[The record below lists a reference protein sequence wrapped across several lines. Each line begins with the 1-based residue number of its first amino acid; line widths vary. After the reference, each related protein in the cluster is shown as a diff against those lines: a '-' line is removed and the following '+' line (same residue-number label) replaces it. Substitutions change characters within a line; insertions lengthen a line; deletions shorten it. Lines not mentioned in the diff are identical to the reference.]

1 MEEPS
6 STLQMGQDPESLR
19 NPQPLQKMMRDFVPV
34 FVADS
39 PMGGKVAVVGKHE
52 DVLTV
57 LRTPEIFS
65 SMDEAVHI
73 GQVRPLIPLQID
85 PPEHSKYRKL
95 LDPLFAPKRVAE
107 LEAGTRKLMSDLV
120 DSVVNEKRI
129 NFHLRVAEPFPST
142 VFLQLLGLPVERA
155 KEFIDLKD
163 GIIRPPETEPA
174 ARQAS
179 VNATGQKIY
188 AVLEEVVDARIKEP
202 KSDFVS
208 SFLAGEVDGE
218 KLTREDVI
226 DICYLFF
233 LAGLDTVTASVDCM
247 ISYFARNPEKRQQIV
262 DDPSLIPGAVE
273 ELLRWESPVQGVARI
288 ATQDTVLNGC
298 PISKGMMVSP
308 LLGSANNDEA
318 FWSGADTIDFRRP
331 ENKHLAF
338 GGGVHRCL
346 GSHLARLELR
356 IALEEWHK
364 RVPNYRIPEGV
375 ELMYS
380 NGLRAID
387 NLELEWD

>member
-163 GIIRPPETEPA
+163 GIIRPPETEPT